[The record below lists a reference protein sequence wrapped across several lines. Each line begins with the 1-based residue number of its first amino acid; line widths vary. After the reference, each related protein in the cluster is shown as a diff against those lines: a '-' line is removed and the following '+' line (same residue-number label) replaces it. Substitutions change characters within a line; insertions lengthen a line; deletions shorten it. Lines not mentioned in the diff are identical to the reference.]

1 MADGINPF
9 NVEWIQCVLCNDC
22 AIQHGIAI
30 EGAKL
35 IVGSKSSF
43 HVNTIGATLCNQNII
58 EAGIAIEGAYH
69 VLCNQNTIETGIA
82 IEGIELILQTQDF
95 CKALSICKL
104 LCSANAENA
113 TRILNGVKLLLQA
126 KNGEQEQ
133 HIIRETFT
141 QIKRSKQKEI
151 TEIYE

>member
-43 HVNTIGATLCNQNII
+43 HVNTIGAT
-58 EAGIAIEGAYH
+58 
-69 VLCNQNTIETGIA
+69 LCNQNTIETGIA